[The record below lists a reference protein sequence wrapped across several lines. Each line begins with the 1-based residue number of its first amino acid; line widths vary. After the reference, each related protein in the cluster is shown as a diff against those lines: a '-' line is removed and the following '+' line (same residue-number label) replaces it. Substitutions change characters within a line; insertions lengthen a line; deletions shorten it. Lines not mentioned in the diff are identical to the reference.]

1 MEFIQKRIH
10 DDFRY
15 ICFFLSFAACSVF
28 FSDGN
33 YVSTNS
39 SWATIHND
47 FGETWAVQ
55 EEDWMFSFKIAN
67 LISKDIQSGS
77 PYTAKYTAEFESD
90 ELKAQAEEVNV
101 FFLFCYRLFQLFSSF
116 DSEKETK
123 DFLIE
128 MDTFTNASLSFTQFN
143 STDFFS
149 KKKWFNFQVFF
160 SN

>member
-1 MEFIQKRIH
+1 MLLLKFN
-10 DDFRY
+10 
-15 ICFFLSFAACSVF
+15 L

-33 YVSTNS
+33 YISTNS

-77 PYTAKYTAEFESD
+77 PYTAKYTADFESD

-101 FFLFCYRLFQLFSSF
+101 LFLLFSFFSTTF
-116 DSEKETK
+116 KLRFGKKKREKR
-123 DFLIE
+123 DFHNEIE
-128 MDTFTNASLSFTQFN
+128 TFTNASPSLAQFN
-143 STDFFS
+143 STEKVLSEMFDCFDYFRFAGQMS
-149 KKKWFNFQVFF
+149 RCAL
-160 SN
+160 